1 MQHEGVRL
9 NPFTF
14 VVVLNACV
22 NIVAI
27 EKGMSTHE
35 HLIQNGWGS
44 DVFAVNCLV
53 DMYAKCGNMED
64 A

>member
-9 NPFTF
+9 EFFTF
-14 VVVLNACV
+14 VVVLNACA

-35 HLIQNGWGS
+35 HIIQNGWGS
-44 DVFAVNCLV
+44 DVFAMN
-53 DMYAKCGNMED
+53 
-64 A
+64 